1 MVVGGKMLNFKFTR
15 NIYHFRGEGGRNLLL
30 YKIIPVDGVEEVVSF
45 DLLLIIQANKMMNW
59 TFNMGRRGLN
69 NPTHK
74 IIPGA
79 QPLCAVL
86 LQETLQEGPGRVRC
100 SRAHPQR
107 LVENVVVHFVRIPAI
122 ERWLKCEIKDEQR
135 HTLLLKYNVNV
146 TVKLKLTSPNS
157 ISYSTDPRHHQST
170 VLS

>member
-1 MVVGGKMLNFKFTR
+1 MMVGDKALNFKFIR

-59 TFNMGRRGLN
+59 TSDMGRRGLN
-69 NPTHK
+69 NRTHK

-79 QPLCAVL
+79 QPVCAVL
-86 LQETLQEGPGRVRC
+86 LQETLQEGPGRVGC

-122 ERWLKCEIKDEQR
+122 ERWLKRETKDERR
-135 HTLLLKYNVNV
+135 HALLLNYNVKA
-146 TVKLKLTSPNS
+146 TVRLKLTSPNS